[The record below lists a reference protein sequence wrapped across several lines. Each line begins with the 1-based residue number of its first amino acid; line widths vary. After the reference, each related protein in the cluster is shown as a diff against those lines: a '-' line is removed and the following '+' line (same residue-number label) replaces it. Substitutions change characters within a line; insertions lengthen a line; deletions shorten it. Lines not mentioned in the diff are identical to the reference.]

1 MVSEIVEAHN
11 FKTKKFLKNVVK
23 FCKLKAKAHFCKC
36 GIVSTKYNV
45 KSLTIFSE
53 AYFPENIIYCRL
65 Q

>member
-23 FCKLKAKAHFCKC
+23 LCKISVFVNWESL
-36 GIVSTKYNV
+36 STKNNV